1 VLRGRSEF
9 RPGKYEA
16 NKPPTN
22 PDCDAA
28 AATKPAAAEFL
39 PVQQLRHQQML
50 TRTRHRSALDKRR
63 EVRSSRRVAMAALAG
78 AVIGGL
84 AVYWNRRAKQAER
97 ENPPMGQFV
106 STREGPL
113 HFIEQG
119 SGEPSIVLLHGNG
132 TMIEDFLASGV
143 VDRLAR
149 SNRVVLFDRPGYGH
163 SPRRRGRIWTAR
175 RHARVLEEA
184 FARLGLVRPVVVGHS
199 WATLVALVLGLDSP
213 RRIRSLVLLSGYYN
227 PTFRFD
233 VLFLSPPGLPII
245 GPLLRWSVSPLIAR
259 IIYPAVLRRV
269 FAPGRVSERFLA
281 AFPRELA
288 LRPSQLA
295 ASGGATGLMIP
306 SAALL
311 RRRYN
316 RLAVPAFVV
325 AGTDDR
331 IVDPVRQS
339 VRLAR
344 EIPNGRLYLLP
355 GCGHMLHHQA
365 PDTVAGIIERASAIG

>member
-1 VLRGRSEF
+1 
-9 RPGKYEA
+9 
-16 NKPPTN
+16 
-22 PDCDAA
+22 
-28 AATKPAAAEFL
+28 
-39 PVQQLRHQQML
+39 
-50 TRTRHRSALDKRR
+50 
-63 EVRSSRRVAMAALAG
+63 
-78 AVIGGL
+78 
-84 AVYWNRRAKQAER
+84 
-97 ENPPMGQFV
+97 
-106 STREGPL
+106 
-113 HFIEQG
+113 
-119 SGEPSIVLLHGNG
+119 
-132 TMIEDFLASGV
+132 
-143 VDRLAR
+143 
-149 SNRVVLFDRPGYGH
+149 
-163 SPRRRGRIWTAR
+163 
-175 RHARVLEEA
+175 
-184 FARLGLVRPVVVGHS
+184 
-199 WATLVALVLGLDSP
+199 
-213 RRIRSLVLLSGYYN
+213 
-227 PTFRFD
+227 

-316 RLAVPAFVV
+316 RLAVPAFVM